1 MQRYKI
7 FTYPPNVF
15 VKKFDRKK
23 KENVYTAKKAITI
36 YSFDA

>member
-15 VKKFDRKK
+15 VKKIDRKK
-23 KENVYTAKKAITI
+23 KKTFTQLKKP
-36 YSFDA
+36 